1 MSKVISILG
10 VLTAVAFAI
19 APQVDAVSPQL
30 APWLMLVGT
39 VAAAIS
45 GALLKFGAK
54 NIYVT
59 FIGVGVAVASVIAG
73 AADVLPVNVVSVA
86 GIVGTALAA
95 MGRSLFPVFQ
105 ADIDVEEEAE

>member
-1 MSKVISILG
+1 MSKVISFLG

-19 APQVDAVSPQL
+19 APQVDAVSPRV
-30 APWLMLVGT
+30 APWLMLLGT

-45 GALLKFGAK
+45 GALLKFGHTHPS
-54 NIYVT
+54 VT
-59 FIGVGVAVASVIAG
+59 FVGVGVAVASVLAG
-73 AADVLPVNVVSVA
+73 AADVLPVSVVSVA

-105 ADIDVEEEAE
+105 SDIDEEEAE